1 MSRFWFDMTGDIIQ
15 NHFVADDLGSIMDA
29 LDKAGVEDPAQYGR
43 MLDGRSM
50 LCRKGVQR
58 RSSDS
63 SRLLGWFSL
72 EGVQRT
78 SEADPYAVSINLHG
92 MILPPDMMEWQELPR
107 PFFTPSTKADIGQ
120 HDENISAEEAR
131 ELAGYIDGVGIEYFS
146 LRLYQWAREYAQA
159 RGIIITDT
167 KFELFRLPDG
177 SLMLGDEV
185 LTPDSSRFNP
195 LDLYEPGES
204 QPSFDKQFVRDY
216 LQYLCDM
223 GEWDKTYPAPELP
236 AEIVEK
242 TAEKY
247 REAYRRITGCELTEG
262 SPS

>member
-1 MSRFWFDMTGDIIQ
+1 MAVPCCAGRAF
-15 NHFVADDLGSIMDA
+15 NADQAIVRGYLAGSA
-29 LDKAGVEDPAQYGR
+29 WKEYKELQ
-43 MLDGRSM
+43 
-50 LCRKGVQR
+50 
-58 RSSDS
+58 
-63 SRLLGWFSL
+63 
-72 EGVQRT
+72 
-78 SEADPYAVSINLHG
+78 EADPYAVSINLHG

-223 GEWDKTYPAPELP
+223 GEWDKTYPARSFRLRSSRRRRRSIAKHTGELP
-236 AEIVEK
+236 VVNSL
-242 TAEKY
+242 
-247 REAYRRITGCELTEG
+247 RVV
-262 SPS
+262 PS